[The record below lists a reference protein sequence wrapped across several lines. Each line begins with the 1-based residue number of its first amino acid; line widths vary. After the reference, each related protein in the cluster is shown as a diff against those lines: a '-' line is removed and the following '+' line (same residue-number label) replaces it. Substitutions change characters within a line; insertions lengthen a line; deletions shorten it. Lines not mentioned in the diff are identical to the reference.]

1 MLLKMK
7 LNIGVV
13 DRGTNFRRDSLASRA
28 TLIFINA
35 RAKAMRNYASQL
47 ALVARPS
54 RRLVDRPTFIVQRSE
69 SSSLLGY
76 DVLIGGRLTND
87 VQLSEAINFL
97 LRTLYS
103 RVI

>member
-13 DRGTNFRRDSLASRA
+13 DRGTNLRRDSLASRA

-69 SSSLLGY
+69 SSSLLRIRCVDWRTIDQRCAIVRG
-76 DVLIGGRLTND
+76 DKFLTAN
-87 VQLSEAINFL
+87 
-97 LRTLYS
+97 
-103 RVI
+103 